1 MNAKIRL
8 ILCLILATTSQSFAN
23 SYLSHQHAYYKYVQE
38 IYEDLLQSSGDFS
51 KVSPT
56 LEVWTLQSSMALYNS
71 KKNIILVDSSIVGL
85 CKRRPQGAA
94 ALAFL
99 LGHELVHFYKG
110 HGHNKAAFAA
120 KQQNFHQHQHHENQA
135 DRDGAF
141 LAYMAGYDI
150 LQELPSGENVVAD
163 FLSAAYQLYELED
176 QVKGYLPLA
185 ERKKASK
192 AVLDKTANL
201 VKIYEVGNRFAAL
214 DMNLQAQACFQ
225 YLLDSANVKNKH
237 LLNNLALAKLQ
248 VAKAQTKASLQ
259 PYLFPTLLNTEDRIF
274 DIERAQGTIFEPIS
288 QLLPKTMKYYREIV
302 RMDPDYQPAFLGY
315 AYALLLG
322 KIHKIDLGEEQPL
335 EKALNILKHAKKTAS
350 SREKAYFELAE
361 GVIWAQ
367 LSKNTNAQKH
377 FQQATALAPKDPA
390 ILNMAHY
397 NSSRLRGDKARGGN
411 TPFNVSSSD
420 DAIGL
425 FNPIDLQMQL
435 LEVNWATFFDS
446 NFQLYKNAG
455 FKMQLWQKEKQ
466 GVHIFSFQ
474 LERLKGSNDN
484 GSNFLLLYTRSAAY
498 PSKAGARVGQSL
510 NQLKKIYKDY
520 KLQLKAEQHGSI
532 LLLPALNI
540 YFLLD
545 DQEKVVEWGLHAN

>member
-1 MNAKIRL
+1 MKARL
-8 ILCLILATTSQSFAN
+8 ILALSFSFAFASQSFAN
-23 SYLSHQHAYYKYVQE
+23 SYLSHQHAYYRYVQK
-38 IYEDLLQSSGDFS
+38 IYEDLLQTSGDFS
-51 KVSPT
+51 KESPS
-56 LEVWTLQSSMALYNS
+56 LEVWTLQSSMALYNP
-71 KKNIILVDSSIVGL
+71 KKNVILVDSSIVGL
-85 CKRRPQGAA
+85 CKRRPKGAE

-110 HGHNKAAFAA
+110 HGHSKAAFAA

-163 FLSAAYQLYELED
+163 FLSAAYKLYELEN

-185 ERKKASK
+185 DRKKASK
-192 AVLDKTANL
+192 AVLNKTANL
-201 VKIYEVGNRFAAL
+201 VKIYEAGNRFAAL

-248 VAKAQTKASLQ
+248 VAKAQTKAALQ
-259 PYLFPTLLNTEDRIF
+259 PYLFPTLLNTEDRF
-274 DIERAQGTIFEPIS
+274 FEIERAQGTIFEPIN
-288 QLLPKTMKYYREIV
+288 QLLPKTLNYYREIV

-322 KIHKIDLGEEQPL
+322 KIHKLDLGEEQPL

-350 SREKAYFELAE
+350 AREKAYFELAE

-367 LSKNTNAQKH
+367 LSKNENAQKH
-377 FQQATALAPKDPA
+377 FQHASALAPKDPA

-411 TPFNVSSSD
+411 TQFSISSSD

-425 FNPIDLQMQL
+425 FNPMDLQMQL
-435 LEVNWATFFDS
+435 LDANWKEFFDY
-446 NFQLYKNAG
+446 NFKLYKNAG

-474 LERLKGSNDN
+474 LERLKGSNGN
-484 GSNFLLLYTRSAAY
+484 SSNFLLLYTRSAAY

-510 NQLKKIYKDY
+510 GQLKKIYKNH
-520 KLQLKAEQHGSI
+520 KLQFKARQNGSI
-532 LLLPALNI
+532 LILSALNI

-545 DQEKVVEWGLHAN
+545 NQEKVVEWGLHAN